1 MQALEQPGKY
11 AVQLKLIYFYESILL
26 CSVVYVICVDMFVF
40 EGMSVN
46 TIDMIRF
53 RYLFCLHQANEIC
66 YC

>member
-1 MQALEQPGKY
+1 
-11 AVQLKLIYFYESILL
+11 V
-26 CSVVYVICVDMFVF
+26 CVIFVDMLVF
-40 EGMSVN
+40 GGMSVN